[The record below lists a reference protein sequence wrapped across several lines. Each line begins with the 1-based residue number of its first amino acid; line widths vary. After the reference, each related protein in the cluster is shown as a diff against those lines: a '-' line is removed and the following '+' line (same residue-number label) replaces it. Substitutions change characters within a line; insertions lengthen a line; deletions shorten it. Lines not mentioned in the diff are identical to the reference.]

1 MHYRIGVVFLLLAVL
16 VLSWVLGG
24 WVGYRQV
31 EQESLE
37 ESFRYRQ
44 LVDNELNRYVPIPE
58 LMAEHPL
65 LAEALASP
73 GDPGIL
79 LRANEQMQR
88 MATIVGS
95 SDVYLM
101 DTSATTVAA
110 SNYDQADS
118 FVGRNFD
125 FRPYFQDAVLTG
137 DSAIYFALGTTS
149 GIRGLYFSHP
159 VRDDRGEILGVIAMK
174 ILVEELESQWQR
186 PGARKDA
193 EMVVLDDAGI
203 SFLASQPRWLYRDF
217 SGSDEKPAAGRAPL
231 RYPDR
236 ELEPVV
242 FETLDPPWGVSDRAG
257 LMRIHGEDRKGE
269 YLKIQTPLPR
279 MDWTLQVMVGTR
291 SVLWTRLGFVAGGVA
306 IFIGGLLAALYLR
319 ERYRREAE
327 LAHRG
332 EQLERNVARRTADL
346 ERSNQ
351 QLLQEIRE
359 RERTQNELRETQQ
372 ELIQAAKLAVLG
384 QMSAGLNHEINQPL
398 TAIQTYARN
407 SRRFLEKGAEDMVD
421 ANLVEISALCDKMAE
436 LTRQF
441 KVFARKSEGPPAV
454 VDLRQPVDAS
464 LKIIAA
470 QDNSSGINI
479 LWDRPDYPVMCH
491 GDLIRIE
498 QVMVNLLANA
508 IQAVEGAGQPEII
521 IGIDEDGDKWRCTV
535 RDNGSGLPGNSE
547 QIFEPFFTTKSVKQ
561 GLGLGLSISR
571 QIVDALGGSLT
582 GRNRSDGPG
591 AEFILTLK
599 KRGATE

>member
-1 MHYRIGVVFLLLAVL
+1 MHYRIGVAFLLLAVL

-31 EQESLE
+31 ERESLE

-44 LVDNELNRYVPIPE
+44 LVDNELNRYAPIPE

-65 LAEALASP
+65 LAEALAAP
-73 GDPGIL
+73 GDPGTL

-101 DTSATTVAA
+101 NIAGTTVAA
-110 SNYDQADS
+110 SNYAQSDS

-125 FRPYFQDAVLTG
+125 FRPYFQNAVMTG

-159 VRDDRGEILGVIAMK
+159 VRNDRGEILGVIAMK

-203 SFLASQPRWLYRDF
+203 SFLASQSQWLYRDF
-217 SGSDEKPAAGRAPL
+217 SGGEEASADRAPL

-242 FETLDPPWGVSDRAG
+242 FETLESPWGVSDQAG
-257 LMRIHGEDRKGE
+257 LMRIHGENRKGE
-269 YLKIQTPLPR
+269 YLKVQTPLPR

-346 ERSNQ
+346 ERSNR

-454 VDLRQPVDAS
+454 VDLRQSVDAS

-479 LWDRPDYPVMCH
+479 RWKRPDYPVMCH

-508 IQAVEGAGQPEII
+508 IQAVEGAGPPEII
-521 IGIDEDGDKWRCTV
+521 IGIDEDGDNWRCTV

-591 AEFILTLK
+591 AEFVLTLK

>member
-1 MHYRIGVVFLLLAVL
+1 MRYRIGTTLILLATL
-16 VLSWVLGG
+16 MLSWVLGG

-31 EQESLE
+31 EKESVE

-44 LVDNELNRYVPIPE
+44 LVANELNRYLPLPE

-65 LAEALASP
+65 LTATLE
-73 GDPGIL
+73 DPEDHSL
-79 LRANEQMQR
+79 VVRANRQMQR
-88 MATIVGS
+88 MAMIVGS

-101 DTSATTVAA
+101 DATGLTIAA
-110 SNYDQADS
+110 NNYRQANS
-118 FVGRNFD
+118 FVGRNFN
-125 FRPYFQDAVLTG
+125 FRPYFQKAIETG
-137 DSAIYFALGTTS
+137 GSATYFALGTTS

-159 VRDDRGEILGVIAMK
+159 VRGHQDNILGVIAMK
-174 ILVEELESQWQR
+174 VQVEELESQWRR
-186 PGARKDA
+186 PGASNDA
-193 EMVVLDDAGI
+193 EMVVLDEAGI
-203 SFLASQPRWLYRDF
+203 SFMASQPEWLYRDF
-217 SGSDEKPAAGRAPL
+217 SGEGQGAAAVGSR
-231 RYPDR
+231 RYPDH
-236 ELEPVV
+236 ELKPVDFEALEPH
-242 FETLDPPWGVSDRAG
+242 WGVAETTR
-257 LMRIHGEDRKGE
+257 LMSIKGE
-269 YLKIQTPLPR
+269 RAKKEYLAVEMPLPR
-279 MDWTLQVMVGTR
+279 MNWTLQVMVGTR
-291 SVLWTRLGFVAGGVA
+291 SVLWTRLGFVTGGII
-306 IFIGGLLAALYLR
+306 IFIGGLLAALYVR

-327 LAHRG
+327 LALRG
-332 EQLERNVARRTADL
+332 AQLERNVARRTADL

-351 QLLQEIRE
+351 QLIQEIRE

-407 SRRFLEKGAEDMVD
+407 SRRFLEKGASGMVD
-421 ANLVEISALCDKMAE
+421 ANLVEISTLCDKMAE

-441 KVFARKSEGPPAV
+441 KVFARKSEGPPAI

-470 QDNSSGINI
+470 QNNSSGIDIRWN
-479 LWDRPDYPVMCH
+479 RPQHPAMCH

-508 IQAVEGAGQPEII
+508 IHAVDGAKRQEITI
-521 IGIDEDGDKWRCTV
+521 EIGEDSDSWRCIV
-535 RDNGSGLPGNSE
+535 RDSGSGLPGNSKA
-547 QIFEPFFTTKSVKQ
+547 IFEPFFTTKSVKQ

-591 AEFILTLK
+591 AEFVLTLK
-599 KRGATE
+599 KRGAME